1 MAAAA
6 ANSGSFLTT
15 YFQMVKEK
23 TSFDTMKD
31 TQKPV
36 SGEKVQGK
44 VGSHQ
49 TMLSEKQ
56 VTCIDDKTRETL
68 ANFASVS
75 DYSLAAI

>member
-1 MAAAA
+1 
-6 ANSGSFLTT
+6 
-15 YFQMVKEK
+15 MVKEK